1 MIKLFYKPYLY
12 YNLYIRNKIHKKR
25 PSYSQFKE
33 DLFISNK
40 YLKLGILSIFF
51 KISQKIFQFRIYD
64 KKIENKY
71 IKDLNNP

>member
-1 MIKLFYKPYLY
+1 MRSGGDSTNIKNLF
-12 YNLYIRNKIHKKR
+12 HK
-25 PSYSQFKE
+25 FKE

-51 KISQKIFQFRIYD
+51 KISQKIFQLKIYN

-71 IKDLNNP
+71 IKDLNNL

>member
-1 MIKLFYKPYLY
+1 MRSGGDSTKIKNLF
-12 YNLYIRNKIHKKR
+12 NK
-25 PSYSQFKE
+25 FKE

-51 KISQKIFQFRIYD
+51 KISQKIFQLKIYN

-71 IKDLNNP
+71 IKDLNNL